1 MVPLT
6 LGVGLATYG
15 DYYFTNVGFI
25 LTLAG
30 VVLAAIKV
38 STFEHFGLLRHGVFA
53 S

>member
-1 MVPLT
+1 MIPLV

-30 VVLAAIKV
+30 VILAAIKV
-38 STFEHFGLLRHGVFA
+38 CSEY
-53 S
+53 